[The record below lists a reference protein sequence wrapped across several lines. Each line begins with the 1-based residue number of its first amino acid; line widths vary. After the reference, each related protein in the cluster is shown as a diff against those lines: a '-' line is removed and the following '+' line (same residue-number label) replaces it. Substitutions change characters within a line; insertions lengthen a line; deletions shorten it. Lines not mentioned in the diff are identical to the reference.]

1 MQPLNQ
7 PQKNRMQR
15 FIERT
20 RFRFIQA
27 ARKGETFR
35 TVIYEKGGEPSK
47 NCYWVNKGFAT
58 MGAYNNI
65 SHKLDNW
72 IITDLDTELNP
83 NVVTGGCRMIGE
95 SFVENGIP
103 GLLIQTFNEELVTVE
118 KYCFDKDS
126 MFVNQKGGLV
136 IKAEDSYIR
145 FTFSLN

>member
-1 MQPLNQ
+1 
-7 PQKNRMQR
+7 
-15 FIERT
+15 
-20 RFRFIQA
+20 
-27 ARKGETFR
+27 
-35 TVIYEKGGEPSK
+35 
-47 NCYWVNKGFAT
+47 
-58 MGAYNNI
+58 
-65 SHKLDNW
+65 
-72 IITDLDTELNP
+72 
-83 NVVTGGCRMIGE
+83 MIGE